1 MHRTPWES
9 KCGEMGGGEQGT
21 RGVEKTSGNINAN
34 TRLRTSIAVHGD
46 GDFDIMRDRF
56 APFCCFLNIFRDN
69 CHELFHGHRFCH
81 EPGADFS
88 GEFSEEY
95 PNDLSHDSLR

>member
-1 MHRTPWES
+1 
-9 KCGEMGGGEQGT
+9 MGGGEQGT

-56 APFCCFLNIFRDN
+56 APLLLLSSTSFVTIVMSFFMVIGSAMNLALSSPANFLRSIQTIF
-69 CHELFHGHRFCH
+69 HRI
-81 EPGADFS
+81 
-88 GEFSEEY
+88 
-95 PNDLSHDSLR
+95 L